1 MAIKYCSRGYKIL
14 WTAIHDLLSIE
25 IKSCVSEMRSWVHG
39 TAEFK
44 RAYLIDLYR
53 FDHTGNNGGL
63 NHAPWSS

>member
-1 MAIKYCSRGYKIL
+1 M
-14 WTAIHDLLSIE
+14 
-25 IKSCVSEMRSWVHG
+25 KSCASEMCSWVHG